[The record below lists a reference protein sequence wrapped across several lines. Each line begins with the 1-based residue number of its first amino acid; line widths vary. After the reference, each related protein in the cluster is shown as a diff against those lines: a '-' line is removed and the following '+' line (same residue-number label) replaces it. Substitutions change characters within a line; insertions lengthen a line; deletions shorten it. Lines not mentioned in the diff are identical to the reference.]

1 MFSGYAEASPS
12 CCLSVCGVLAA
23 PGCEEGPRPWRLHL
37 GHRKY
42 RRPRAALQLRTPL
55 HRSKP
60 ASFRLAFQ
68 DELATSAERP
78 GLTKPTTRRRSVA
91 PQEDLLRTLSVS
103 GTQEATSLSL
113 TLFLTLTLARA
124 LSPSRARPLALAAL
138 SLSRFDFFL
147 FFSLSVFPVP
157 GVISGSSD
165 PNRHHF
171 GLVFSSRCPARSN
184 IFGASFLHR
193 GLLQQAMCQ
202 RV

>member
-1 MFSGYAEASPS
+1 MFSGYAETSPS

-138 SLSRFDFFL
+138 SLSL
-147 FFSLSVFPVP
+147 SL
-157 GVISGSSD
+157 
-165 PNRHHF
+165 
-171 GLVFSSRCPARSN
+171 
-184 IFGASFLHR
+184 
-193 GLLQQAMCQ
+193 
-202 RV
+202 